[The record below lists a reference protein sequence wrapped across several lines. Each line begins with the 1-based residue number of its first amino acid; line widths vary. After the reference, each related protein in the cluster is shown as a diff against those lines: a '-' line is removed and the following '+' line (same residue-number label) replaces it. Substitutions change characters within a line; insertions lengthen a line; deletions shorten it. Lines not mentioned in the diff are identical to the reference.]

1 MALFRHVPTQMIE
14 DLNRL
19 NDSVATTADVTF
31 TDVRPATPDEI
42 ALKGK
47 DSFCRAR
54 GISHKYYGTR
64 PIYYNRLKLQSAF
77 ANQLI
82 KLTFLKPFTS
92 LYDQFDVLNQ
102 EFSSVFTKDD
112 LEDFIPEDPNA
123 LIGVMKMT
131 AKPESLGWI
140 GEAQIAYE
148 LIDPIIVEIP
158 DTNLDGIM
166 TPNERVDVSQA
177 SLLYTAYDFKVDS
190 TWLEGLPVQVLGAD
204 DITRL
209 RDALLAK
216 RPDLDWAESGAAP
229 YSLEG
234 VELVYIGQQKDYIIN
249 KLYKQVAVFK
259 LGTTSTGVAG
269 HLFLHYSKEGDENV

>member
-1 MALFRHVPTQMIE
+1 MALFRHVPVQMIE
-14 DLNRL
+14 ALNKL
-19 NDSVATTADVTF
+19 NDAVATPADITF
-31 TDVRPATPDEI
+31 IDVRPATPDEI

-47 DSFCRAR
+47 DSYCRAK
-54 GISHKYYGTR
+54 GISHKYYGVR
-64 PIYYNRLKLQSAF
+64 PIYYNRIKLQSAF

-92 LYDQFDVLNQ
+92 LYDQFDTLNQ

-112 LEDFIPEDPNA
+112 LEDFVPEDPNA
-123 LIGVMKMT
+123 LIGIMKMK
-131 AKPESLGWI
+131 AKPASLGWV

-148 LIDPIIVEIP
+148 LIDPVIVDIP
-158 DTNLDGIM
+158 DTNLDGIL
-166 TPNERVDVSQA
+166 TPNERLDVSQA
-177 SLLYTAYDFKVDS
+177 SLLYTAYDFKIDKN
-190 TWLEGLPVQVLGAD
+190 WLEGLPVQALGTE

-216 RPDLDWAESGAAP
+216 RPDLDWAETGTAP

-234 VELVYIGQQKDYIIN
+234 VELVYIGQQKENIVN

-259 LGTTSTGVAG
+259 LGTVSTAVAG